1 MPPAPDRS
9 GRPALVRI
17 PDSGRTSREVRKV
30 PTAETR
36 VRRYRGQFCTRSG
49 PRLGKGSRRPRVP
62 QESATGIRTPIPLGT
77 GLFRLGVIS
86 VDLTASW
93 YVRFTLCLRR
103 HPRHFCYHPGRARLV
118 FFRGKSSRIG
128 AYKAIRVDGC
138 GVAGLYARLH
148 RFSVIGLERIQKLR
162 RGIAFSAIFCSRR
175 RRFVAA
181 SYPTDDGN
189 DDHG

>member
-1 MPPAPDRS
+1 MSPQLCRFMDAGQLSPPNASSFDVQKPAQQRKRS
-9 GRPALVRI
+9 PPISWAILHPQRP
-17 PDSGRTSREVRKV
+17 
-30 PTAETR
+30 
-36 VRRYRGQFCTRSG
+36 

-118 FFRGKSSRIG
+118 FFRGKSLGR
-128 AYKAIRVDGC
+128 KLC
-138 GVAGLYARLH
+138 EVADPCTADTEGEKQKWQYAA
-148 RFSVIGLERIQKLR
+148 R
-162 RGIAFSAIFCSRR
+162 RGCEVPSMPTAAINFCARSMRASR
-175 RRFVAA
+175 
-181 SYPTDDGN
+181 S
-189 DDHG
+189 